1 MAKKQNTP
9 KIVDF
14 TVNFDNTNAT
24 ANYLV
29 IDSKGSTKSKQMLF
43 TNVSKDALAELED
56 LSKGCEW
63 YGALNTRGN
72 RALSKAWRCI
82 ATN

>member
-63 YGALNTRGN
+63 YGALKLEVIEHLVKLGGV
-72 RALSKAWRCI
+72 SP
-82 ATN
+82 TN